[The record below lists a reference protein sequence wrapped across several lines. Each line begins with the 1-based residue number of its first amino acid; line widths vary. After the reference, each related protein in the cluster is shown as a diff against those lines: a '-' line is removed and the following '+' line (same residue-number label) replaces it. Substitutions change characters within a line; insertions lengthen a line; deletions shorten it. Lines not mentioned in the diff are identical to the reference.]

1 MGESPRTKRDSSTGE
16 FIDQKKAPAKKK
28 FKGVRREKGR
38 LIWRRGLQGSTDSLA
53 QAKEEEGL
61 RRLGY
66 QNIRSRYQTRYRVDA
81 KTAVTISIEGTA
93 ELYKSRGKNPRRRPT
108 ASDRTIQS
116 GRGAPS
122 RCRPPAHAA
131 AQAATAPSKTAVAT
145 ENARIMLLRRDF
157 AIAVLALAIA
167 LSTRRSASVDDRPV
181 NAPTS

>member
-81 KTAVTISIEGTA
+81 NTQYQSKATRA
-93 ELYKSRGKNPRRRPT
+93 YKSRTKARAVAQPHPIGPSSLAGALRP
-108 ASDRTIQS
+108 DVVRQHMQ
-116 GRGAPS
+116 RP
-122 RCRPPAHAA
+122 RPPQR
-131 AQAATAPSKTAVAT
+131 QATP
-145 ENARIMLLRRDF
+145 R
-157 AIAVLALAIA
+157 
-167 LSTRRSASVDDRPV
+167 
-181 NAPTS
+181 